1 MKIRRRAE
9 IKGLVIPLIQ
19 LILNKI
25 LRESDFFWLFQ
36 LVDIANISVIAIV
49 LVIVLK

>member
-9 IKGLVIPLIQ
+9 IKGLAIP

-25 LRESDFFWLFQ
+25 LRDCDLFWLFQ
-36 LVDIANISVIAIV
+36 LTVIASV
-49 LVIVLK
+49 LVIKLK

>member
-9 IKGLVIPLIQ
+9 IKGLAIP

-36 LVDIANISVIAIV
+36 LADIANISVIAIL